1 MTTAPLRTAPA
12 TASVPP
18 ARRAA
23 SAGQAPRPASP
34 GRVGLRSLVLD
45 AAIPVGLYYILR
57 AAGADLFVALA
68 ASSALPLART
78 IYDVAR
84 GRAVSGLALLVLA
97 VNAVSLG
104 ISFWSGNPRFMLAK
118 DGAIT
123 SVIGAGVLI
132 SVVAGRPLMTA
143 GMRPFVTRGHA
154 AREAAFDRL
163 LATSDRFGRLNRIF
177 NVVWGIAFLA
187 ECAARVTV
195 AFTLPVGTVVW
206 LSTVLSVGFIGAAC
220 LVGGF
225 FADPMEKMVRAAVQ
239 AGTATATETETATAR

>member
-1 MTTAPLRTAPA
+1 MTTAQLPTVPA
-12 TASVPP
+12 TASVTP
-18 ARRAA
+18 AA
-23 SAGQAPRPASP
+23 SARPAAKPASP
-34 GRVGLRSLVLD
+34 GRTGLRSLVLD
-45 AAIPVGLYYILR
+45 AAIPVGSYYVLR
-57 AAGADLFVALA
+57 AAGADLFVALV

-154 AREAAFDRL
+154 ARDAAFDRL
-163 LATSDRFGRLNRIF
+163 LATSARFGRLNRVF
-177 NVVWGIAFLA
+177 NVVWGVAFLA

-195 AFTLPVGTVVW
+195 AFTLPVSTVVW

-225 FADPMEKMVRAAVQ
+225 FADPMEKMVRAAAQ
-239 AGTATATETETATAR
+239 AQTANAAAAEAATEAVR

>member
-1 MTTAPLRTAPA
+1 MTTAQLRTAPA
-12 TASVPP
+12 TASVTP
-18 ARRAA
+18 ARPAA
-23 SAGQAPRPASP
+23 TAGQAARPALP
-34 GRVGLRSLVLD
+34 GRTGLRSLVLD
-45 AAIPVGLYYILR
+45 AAIPVGSYYILR

-78 IYDVAR
+78 SFDVAR

-104 ISFWSGNPRFMLAK
+104 ISWWSGNPRFMLAK

-123 SVIGAGVLI
+123 AVIGAGVLI

-143 GMRPFVTRGHA
+143 GMRPFVTRGQV

-163 LATSDRFGRLNRIF
+163 LASSAPFGRLNRVF
-177 NVVWGIAFLA
+177 NVVWGVAFLA

-206 LSTVLSVGFIGAAC
+206 LSTVLSVGFIGAGC

-225 FADPMEKMVRAAVQ
+225 CAGPMEKMVRAAAN
-239 AGTATATETETATAR
+239 AGSGEAGARSPAVR